1 MSKYFKPGI
10 QYQMA
15 NNDSFPKT
23 NGYRSNRLKT
33 FTELSKWLLGG
44 FTGILLF
51 TYDKINCEGL
61 KLAETIVALS
71 GIAISA
77 TAFVGFKKAS
87 DRMETQMLMDDS
99 DLHLFALTKANPDT
113 WPTMPHKAFIGSLPL
128 LIIYAI
134 LAFTPQRFFCSMG
147 TKTVQRDS
155 STIIINNNYTYL
167 ITDSQPKPPTRKTCI
182 VSKRSLLPRKDS
194 VTTKPK

>member
-1 MSKYFKPGI
+1 
-10 QYQMA
+10 MA
-15 NNDSFPKT
+15 NNNSFPKT
-23 NGYRSNRLKT
+23 NGYRSIRLKT

-61 KLAETIVALS
+61 KLAETIIALA

-87 DRMETQMLMDDS
+87 DKMETQMLIDDS
-99 DLHLFALTKANPDT
+99 TLHLFALTKANPDT
-113 WPTMPHKAFIGSLPL
+113 WPTMPHKAFIFSLPL
-128 LIIYAI
+128 LIFYA
-134 LAFTPQRFFCSMG
+134 LFAFTPQRFFCP
-147 TKTVQRDS
+147 TEPKTVQTDS
-155 STIIINNNYTYL
+155 SAIIINNNYTYL

-182 VSKRSLLPRKDS
+182 VSKRSLLLKNDS
-194 VTTKPK
+194 TTTKLK